1 VTMGGCGLLLDN
13 GNLIDGTGAD
23 PVRPGAVLIGA
34 DGTVSWAG
42 PAGTAPPLP
51 AGASRIDVGG
61 ATLLPGFTDTHVHVL
76 SPGGGGINPLV
87 GAQQPASFRVLG
99 AVRNLRATLDAGVTT
114 IRDLGGADL
123 GVKQAVEDGLV
134 DGPRMLIAI
143 ALISCTG
150 GHGDSTFAS
159 GLSLNNLNR
168 IGAVAD
174 GPDECRQVTRR
185 LIRSGADWIKVASTG
200 GVWSPTDQPD
210 DDGLG
215 EDEIRVIAEVA
226 RSHGGRRVASH
237 AQGRNGILNAVRAGV
252 ASIEHGYQIDRE
264 GIDGMLERGTFLVP
278 TLTTATREPDPA
290 KTLPVNYEKKMRW
303 IRIAREHIPAALQ
316 AGVKVAMGT
325 DCGVADHGAN
335 LTELARLVEFG
346 LSPMQA
352 ILAGTRNAAE
362 LLGMT
367 GEIGSLE
374 PGKRADV
381 VVADADPLA
390 DIAALA
396 DPDRI
401 ILVVKD
407 GRVVKDTRQLTAAPA
422 TAPAEPQ
429 VVPA

>member
-1 VTMGGCGLLLDN
+1 MRMGGSSLLLDN

-23 PVRPGAVLIGA
+23 PVRPGAVLISA
-34 DGTVSWAG
+34 EGTVAWAG
-42 PAGTAPPLP
+42 SSAALPPLP
-51 AGASRIDVGG
+51 AGTSRVDVGG
-61 ATLLPGFTDTHVHVL
+61 AALLPGFTDTHVHVL
-76 SPGGGGINPLV
+76 SPGGGGINPLA
-87 GAQQPASFRVLG
+87 GAVQPASFRLLG

-123 GVKQAVEDGLV
+123 GVKQAVDAGLV
-134 DGPRMLIAI
+134 DGPRMLVAI

-150 GHGDSTFAS
+150 GHGDSTFTS
-159 GLSLNNLNR
+159 GLSLNNVSR
-168 IGAVAD
+168 ISAVAD
-174 GPDECRQVTRR
+174 GPDECRQVTRA
-185 LIRSGADWIKVASTG
+185 LIRGGADWIKVASTG

-215 EDEIRVIAEVA
+215 EDEIRVIVEVA

-237 AQGRNGILNAVRAGV
+237 AQGRDGILNAVRAGV
-252 ASIEHGYQIDRE
+252 ASIEHGYQIDQAA
-264 GIDGMLERGTFLVP
+264 IDGMLERGTFLVP

-290 KTLPVNYEKKMRW
+290 KTLQVNYEKKMRW

-316 AGVKVAMGT
+316 AGVRVALGT

-335 LTELARLVEFG
+335 LTELARLAEFG
-346 LSPMQA
+346 LPPMQA
-352 ILAGTRNAAE
+352 ILAGTRNGAE
-362 LLGMT
+362 LLGMG

-396 DPDRI
+396 DPGRI
-401 ILVVKD
+401 IMVIKD
-407 GRVVKDTRQLTAAPA
+407 GRVVKDTRQLAAARPS
-422 TAPAEPQ
+422 PQ
-429 VVPA
+429 AVPA

>member
-237 AQGRNGILNAVRAGV
+237 AQGRDGILNAVRAGV